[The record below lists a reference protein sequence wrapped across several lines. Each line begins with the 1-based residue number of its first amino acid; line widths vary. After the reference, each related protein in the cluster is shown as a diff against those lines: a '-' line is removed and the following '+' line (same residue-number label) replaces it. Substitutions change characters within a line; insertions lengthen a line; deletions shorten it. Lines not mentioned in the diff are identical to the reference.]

1 MLWLQNELAA
11 RSARP
16 IKALPEINE
25 KQNKKPALSKI
36 QITYT
41 NFWGLLKSCDIIL
54 SIDVLTRLSI
64 LSN

>member
-25 KQNKKPALSKI
+25 KQNNAMHSDGIFAALYSRQGWPGTLTKYEFKGEKPKI
-36 QITYT
+36 
-41 NFWGLLKSCDIIL
+41 DI
-54 SIDVLTRLSI
+54 
-64 LSN
+64 N